1 VKATW
6 IVDLARHHS
15 LMEQITHTGRS
26 ACRRIFKLS
35 VHVFGRFM
43 RILITFFLLP
53 ESVRNRLNSMRQIAR
68 HVMQLSLVYVF
79 VSFIMFLISLLLE
92 RFGILFRDFM
102 RELSKLKPKS
112 LSCIG
117 VSMKILFSC
126 LVSQLIRCFLAFS
139 PSWTRY
145 VPISCSFPLT
155 IMREL
160 SSCYML

>member
-1 VKATW
+1 
-6 IVDLARHHS
+6 L
-15 LMEQITHTGRS
+15 
-26 ACRRIFKLS
+26 
-35 VHVFGRFM
+35 
-43 RILITFFLLP
+43 FLLP

-92 RFGILFRDFM
+92 RSGILLRDFI
-102 RELSKLKPKS
+102 RELSKLKPES

-139 PSWTRY
+139 PS
-145 VPISCSFPLT
+145 
-155 IMREL
+155 
-160 SSCYML
+160 